1 MFSIIQQIINYS
13 SSSGYN
19 QDSYYLNICGA
30 LIIIFSVI
38 FIDMVFRIFRS
49 FWR

>member
-1 MFSIIQQIINYS
+1 MFQLIQNIIQYT

-19 QDSYYLNICGA
+19 QDSYYLNIAGA
-30 LIIIFSVI
+30 LIIILTIF
-38 FIDMVFRIFRS
+38 FIDMVFRVFRS